1 MRVENNS
8 LAEAF
13 NKLFAYGLMLKRTCA
28 NTQPSYE
35 EVRGKIL
42 ALLEESARVVPTK
55 NVDPRDFDDA
65 RYAVCAWL
73 DETLLN
79 VQWTHRNT
87 WQRAML
93 QLELYGSTRA
103 GEEFFE
109 RLNQL
114 SAVQQSVREI
124 YFTCLALGYMGR
136 FCHEGDDV
144 LLDQLVKSN
153 LRTLTGGAGGT
164 ASYATH
170 LAFPE
175 AFVSEA
181 DAGKG
186 GAPVGASRLSA
197 ARIWL
202 VALPPVLVL
211 LVYVI
216 YVFVLSGV
224 SGSLMARV
232 VGGS

>member
-1 MRVENNS
+1 MRVENNP
-8 LAEAF
+8 LAAAF

-35 EVRGKIL
+35 EVRGKVL
-42 ALLEESARVVPTK
+42 ALLEESARVVPEK
-55 NVDPRDFDDA
+55 NIDPRDFDDA

-79 VQWTHRNT
+79 ISWTHRTT
-87 WQRAML
+87 WQRALL

-103 GEEFFE
+103 GEEFFD

-114 SAVQQSVREI
+114 SPAQNRVREV
-124 YFTCLALGYMGR
+124 YFTCLALGFMGR
-136 FCHEGDDV
+136 FCHEGDE
-144 LLDQLVKSN
+144 LLLEQLVKSN
-153 LRTLTGGAGGT
+153 LRTLTGDASGT

-170 LAFPE
+170 LAFPD
-175 AFVSEA
+175 AF
-181 DAGKG
+181 DAGNVKG
-186 GAPVGASRLSA
+186 GSPVGASRLSVG
-197 ARIWL
+197 RIWL
-202 VALPPVLVL
+202 VALPPVFVL

-216 YVFVLSGV
+216 FVFVLGGV
-224 SGSLMARV
+224 SGSLLARV